1 MVVKTRKN
9 NTPNK
14 HIKRLSKLEKPILLA
29 NILTVVKTVVKT
41 RKTNTPSK
49 HIKWLSKLEKPILL
63 ANILNGCQN

>member
-1 MVVKTRKN
+1 MVVKTRKT
-9 NTPNK
+9 NTPSK

-29 NILTVVKTVVKT
+29 NILNGFKT

-49 HIKWLSKLEKPILL
+49 HIKRLSKLEKPILL